1 MIYKVRKEIDPNH
14 LNLRWLIENP
24 HPGTTQFVEERL
36 EEIRME
42 DIYRMLK
49 YPNFI
54 HLIMTRLRILN
65 SPYLSKN
72 SEAIH
77 LLMKNP
83 ELIDW
88 YMLSANPSSKALEII
103 EENIINEQNQINTA
117 TTVFQK
123 LQIQCE
129 RVYSEYPAFWRL
141 LATNTNPKAIEIIE
155 KYYSKLTPFC
165 IDSECID
172 FWCDLSRNSNAVHLL
187 EKYPRYIDWRSI
199 LKNPKAVHLI
209 EQNLDKIDEDD
220 WPLLSGNPGA
230 VHIFENPEYLD
241 KIDDWSYLSQNP
253 EPKAIQIL
261 EKNLDK
267 VVWESFSK
275 NPSAISILLQI
286 LKEEKEVKKKRE
298 NNESVNKQDYKYY
311 DYFDKIDFS
320 RLSLNPAIFEL
331 DTQGLKERCDVY
343 RKELIEKAM
352 HPHRMIAL
360 LDQEGIDLEDL
371 EDYF

>member
-24 HPGTTQFVEERL
+24 HPGTTRVMEERL
-36 EEIRME
+36 EEIAME
-42 DIYRMLK
+42 DICRMLK

-54 HLIMTRLRILN
+54 HLIMTKLSMLI

-72 SEAIH
+72 PDAIYF
-77 LLMKNP
+77 LIKNP
-83 ELIDW
+83 EYIDW
-88 YMLSANPSSKALEII
+88 YMLSTNPSSKALEII
-103 EENIINEQNQINTA
+103 EENIINEQNRMNTG
-117 TTVFQK
+117 TTNI
-123 LQIQCE
+123 LPIQCD
-129 RVYSEYPAFWRL
+129 RVYSDYPAFWRL

-172 FWCDLSRNSNAVHLL
+172 FWCNLSKNPNAVHLL
-187 EKYPRYIDWRSI
+187 EKYPRYIDWHSI

-209 EQNLDKIDEDD
+209 EQNLDKIDQDD

-230 VHIFENPEYLD
+230 IHIFENPEYLD
-241 KIDDWSYLSQNP
+241 KIYDWSYLSQNP
-253 EPKAIQIL
+253 DPKAIQIL
-261 EKNLDK
+261 EKNLGK

-275 NPSAISILLQI
+275 NPGAISILLQI
-286 LKEEKEVKKKRE
+286 LEEEKEVKKKRK
-298 NNESVNKQDYKYY
+298 NNEFVNPADYKYY
-311 DYFDKIDFS
+311 DHFYKIDFS
-320 RLSLNPAIFEL
+320 RLSLNPAIFEV

-343 RKELIEKAM
+343 RKELVEKAM
-352 HPHRMIAL
+352 HPRRMIAL